1 MGMPSLIYV
10 WVLSGRKF
18 NKTKEKDHVIC
29 IRGIV
34 EIEKVI

>member
-1 MGMPSLIYV
+1 MALLVYV
-10 WVLSGRKF
+10 WVVSERKF